1 MGLFDSFMGN
11 ASKINKEELA
21 REFSPMLADNEHIE
35 QAFAVFRDKWVFT
48 NRRLIILNVQGMTGK
63 KREYMSIPYRSIV
76 RYSIETAGTFD
87 LDAELK
93 IWLSG
98 SGHSPLNRNSTPHRI
113 CPNFSVCWLC
123 TFCKSA
129 VSISEV
135 NVPDFPTY
143 R

>member
-98 SGHSPLNRNSTPHRI
+98 SDIPFEQKFNSSSNLPEFQRMLALHI
-113 CPNFSVCWLC
+113 L
-123 TFCKSA
+123 
-129 VSISEV
+129 
-135 NVPDFPTY
+135 
-143 R
+143 

>member
-93 IWLSG
+93 IWLNG
-98 SGHSPLNRNSTPHRI
+98 SDIPFEQKFNSSSNLPELQRMLALHI
-113 CPNFSVCWLC
+113 L
-123 TFCKSA
+123 
-129 VSISEV
+129 
-135 NVPDFPTY
+135 
-143 R
+143 

>member
-1 MGLFDSFMGN
+1 
-11 ASKINKEELA
+11 
-21 REFSPMLADNEHIE
+21 MLADNEHIE

-93 IWLSG
+93 IWVRGLDGYIQQNFGKG
-98 SGHSPLNRNSTPHRI
+98 SNI
-113 CPNFSVCWLC
+113 
-123 TFCKSA
+123 K
-129 VSISEV
+129 EV
-135 NVPDFPTY
+135 QRVLAHY
-143 R
+143 VL

>member
-21 REFSPMLADNEHIE
+21 REFSPMPADNEHIE

-98 SGHSPLNRNSTPHRI
+98 SDIPFEQKFNSSSNLPELQRMLALHI
-113 CPNFSVCWLC
+113 L
-123 TFCKSA
+123 
-129 VSISEV
+129 
-135 NVPDFPTY
+135 
-143 R
+143 

>member
-1 MGLFDSFMGN
+1 MGLFDSFMGS

-98 SGHSPLNRNSTPHRI
+98 SDIPFEQKFNSSSNLPELQRMLALHI
-113 CPNFSVCWLC
+113 L
-123 TFCKSA
+123 
-129 VSISEV
+129 
-135 NVPDFPTY
+135 
-143 R
+143 

>member
-21 REFSPMLADNEHIE
+21 REFSPMLADNVHIE

-48 NRRLIILNVQGMTGK
+48 NRRLVILNVQGMTGK

-98 SGHSPLNRNSTPHRI
+98 SDIPFEQKFNSSSNLPELQRMLALHI
-113 CPNFSVCWLC
+113 L
-123 TFCKSA
+123 
-129 VSISEV
+129 
-135 NVPDFPTY
+135 
-143 R
+143 

>member
-21 REFSPMLADNEHIE
+21 REFSLMLADNEHIE

-98 SGHSPLNRNSTPHRI
+98 SDIPFEQKFNSSSNLPELQRMLALHI
-113 CPNFSVCWLC
+113 L
-123 TFCKSA
+123 
-129 VSISEV
+129 
-135 NVPDFPTY
+135 
-143 R
+143 

>member
-1 MGLFDSFMGN
+1 
-11 ASKINKEELA
+11 
-21 REFSPMLADNEHIE
+21 MLADNEHIE

-48 NRRLIILNVQGMTGK
+48 NRRLVILNVQGMTGH

-98 SGHSPLNRNSTPHRI
+98 SDIPFEQKFNSSSNLPELQRMLALHI
-113 CPNFSVCWLC
+113 L
-123 TFCKSA
+123 
-129 VSISEV
+129 
-135 NVPDFPTY
+135 
-143 R
+143 

>member
-1 MGLFDSFMGN
+1 MIMGLFDSFMGS

-98 SGHSPLNRNSTPHRI
+98 SDIPFEQKFNSSSNLPELQRMLALHI
-113 CPNFSVCWLC
+113 L
-123 TFCKSA
+123 
-129 VSISEV
+129 
-135 NVPDFPTY
+135 
-143 R
+143 

>member
-98 SGHSPLNRNSTPHRI
+98 SDIPFEQKFNSSSNLPQLQRMLALHI
-113 CPNFSVCWLC
+113 L
-123 TFCKSA
+123 
-129 VSISEV
+129 
-135 NVPDFPTY
+135 
-143 R
+143 

>member
-21 REFSPMLADNEHIE
+21 REFSSMLADNEHIE

-98 SGHSPLNRNSTPHRI
+98 SDIPFEQKFNSSSNLPELQRMLALHI
-113 CPNFSVCWLC
+113 L
-123 TFCKSA
+123 
-129 VSISEV
+129 
-135 NVPDFPTY
+135 
-143 R
+143 

>member
-21 REFSPMLADNEHIE
+21 RAFSPMLADNEHIE
-35 QAFAVFRDKWVFT
+35 QSFAVFSDKWVFT
-48 NRRLIILNVQGMTGK
+48 NRRLIFLNVQGMTGK

-98 SGHSPLNRNSTPHRI
+98 SDIPFEQKFNSSSNLPELQRMLALHI
-113 CPNFSVCWLC
+113 L
-123 TFCKSA
+123 
-129 VSISEV
+129 
-135 NVPDFPTY
+135 
-143 R
+143 

>member
-87 LDAELK
+87 LDVELK

-98 SGHSPLNRNSTPHRI
+98 SDIPFEQKFNSSSNLPELQRMLALHI
-113 CPNFSVCWLC
+113 L
-123 TFCKSA
+123 
-129 VSISEV
+129 
-135 NVPDFPTY
+135 
-143 R
+143 

>member
-35 QAFAVFRDKWVFT
+35 QALAVFRDKWVFT

-98 SGHSPLNRNSTPHRI
+98 SDIPFEQKFNSSSNLPELQRMLALHI
-113 CPNFSVCWLC
+113 L
-123 TFCKSA
+123 
-129 VSISEV
+129 
-135 NVPDFPTY
+135 
-143 R
+143 

>member
-1 MGLFDSFMGN
+1 
-11 ASKINKEELA
+11 
-21 REFSPMLADNEHIE
+21 MLADNEHIE

-98 SGHSPLNRNSTPHRI
+98 SDIPI
-113 CPNFSVCWLC
+113 EQKF
-123 TFCKSA
+123 KSSSNLPELQRMLA
-129 VSISEV
+129 LHIL
-135 NVPDFPTY
+135 
-143 R
+143 

>member
-1 MGLFDSFMGN
+1 MGLFDSFIGN

-98 SGHSPLNRNSTPHRI
+98 SDIHYEQKFNSSSNLPELQRMLALHI
-113 CPNFSVCWLC
+113 L
-123 TFCKSA
+123 
-129 VSISEV
+129 
-135 NVPDFPTY
+135 
-143 R
+143 

>member
-98 SGHSPLNRNSTPHRI
+98 SDIP
-113 CPNFSVCWLC
+113 F
-123 TFCKSA
+123 
-129 VSISEV
+129 
-135 NVPDFPTY
+135 
-143 R
+143 

>member
-21 REFSPMLADNEHIE
+21 REFSPMLTDNEHIE

-98 SGHSPLNRNSTPHRI
+98 SDIPFEQKFNSSSNLPELQRMLALHI
-113 CPNFSVCWLC
+113 L
-123 TFCKSA
+123 
-129 VSISEV
+129 
-135 NVPDFPTY
+135 
-143 R
+143 

>member
-76 RYSIETAGTFD
+76 RYSIETAGTLD

-98 SGHSPLNRNSTPHRI
+98 SDIPFEQKFNSSSNLPELQRMLALHI
-113 CPNFSVCWLC
+113 L
-123 TFCKSA
+123 
-129 VSISEV
+129 
-135 NVPDFPTY
+135 
-143 R
+143 

>member
-98 SGHSPLNRNSTPHRI
+98 SDILFEQKFNSSSNLPELQRMLALHI
-113 CPNFSVCWLC
+113 L
-123 TFCKSA
+123 
-129 VSISEV
+129 
-135 NVPDFPTY
+135 
-143 R
+143 

>member
-93 IWLSG
+93 IWVRGLDGYIQQNFGKG
-98 SGHSPLNRNSTPHRI
+98 SNI
-113 CPNFSVCWLC
+113 
-123 TFCKSA
+123 K
-129 VSISEV
+129 EV
-135 NVPDFPTY
+135 QRVLAHY
-143 R
+143 VL

>member
-76 RYSIETAGTFD
+76 RYSIEMAGTFD

-98 SGHSPLNRNSTPHRI
+98 SDIPFEQKFNSSSNLPELQRMLALHI
-113 CPNFSVCWLC
+113 L
-123 TFCKSA
+123 
-129 VSISEV
+129 
-135 NVPDFPTY
+135 
-143 R
+143 

>member
-1 MGLFDSFMGN
+1 MIMGLFDSFMGN

-76 RYSIETAGTFD
+76 RYSIEMAGTFD

-98 SGHSPLNRNSTPHRI
+98 SDIPFEQKFNSSSNLPELQRMLALHI
-113 CPNFSVCWLC
+113 L
-123 TFCKSA
+123 
-129 VSISEV
+129 
-135 NVPDFPTY
+135 
-143 R
+143 

>member
-48 NRRLIILNVQGMTGK
+48 NRRLVILNVQGMTGK

-93 IWLSG
+93 IWLGG
-98 SGHSPLNRNSTPHRI
+98 SDIPFEQKFNSSSNLPELQRMLALHI
-113 CPNFSVCWLC
+113 L
-123 TFCKSA
+123 
-129 VSISEV
+129 
-135 NVPDFPTY
+135 
-143 R
+143 